1 MVLDFLPW
9 EIGVSD
15 GTLEIGGTETAGAVW
30 RDDAKMILGMR
41 YENDKSDLSK
51 DQLDSSEKANN
62 LKGEEVQLLSV
73 TRKRSESN
81 LEVLQLLLVLPQL
94 VLGLA

>member
-1 MVLDFLPW
+1 
-9 EIGVSD
+9 
-15 GTLEIGGTETAGAVW
+15 
-30 RDDAKMILGMR
+30 MR